1 MYQQAFLKKTVTEN
15 STTLST
21 LGHSTYRSCKTDA
34 GDDNHSM
41 NLGGLRWL
49 TIENERGETVYEE
62 KSRGVNTEYPYY
74 LVPGKEKGVL
84 TTELTLRHQAEIKD
98 VETNPIETEI
108 FCKKCKLHCK
118 VEFAQVDGK
127 YLKHVSGL
135 GGAFCRH
142 CHCSIKGKVLL
153 VQINY

>member
-1 MYQQAFLKKTVTEN
+1 
-15 STTLST
+15 
-21 LGHSTYRSCKTDA
+21 
-34 GDDNHSM
+34 M
-41 NLGGLRWL
+41 NLGGVRWL
-49 TIENERGETVYEE
+49 TIKNDLGETVYEE
-62 KSRGVNTEYPYY
+62 KSRSANTEYPYY
-74 LVPGKEKGVL
+74 LVPGKENGEL

-108 FCKKCKLHCK
+108 FCKKCKLHFK
-118 VEFAQVDGK
+118 VEFSQVDGK
-127 YLKHVSGL
+127 YLKNVSGL

>member
-1 MYQQAFLKKTVTEN
+1 M
-15 STTLST
+15 ST

-41 NLGGLRWL
+41 NLGGVRWL
-49 TIENERGETVYEE
+49 TIENDLGETVYEE

-84 TTELTLRHQAEIKD
+84 TTKLILRHQAEIKD
-98 VETNPIETEI
+98 VEKNPIETEI

-135 GGAFCRH
+135 GGAFCHH